1 MSDGYEDPGGYDAP
15 SYDGAEASHVDA
27 GHENYQ
33 LDHGAEQYG
42 NEADHSLEHNQYGE
56 AATHEADVNYNH
68 GHAVEY
74 DSPAGAHF
82 AEQDYT
88 DYSAHEADTSAS
100 YGENLSESDH
110 SEAFGQLETLHE
122 QLDASHFEASHF
134 ETPGYQGPELE
145 GGGEQHLS
153 AVDK

>member
-1 MSDGYEDPGGYDAP
+1 MSDGYDGYD
-15 SYDGAEASHVDA
+15 GGTEASHVDA
-27 GHENYQ
+27 GQENYE
-33 LDHGAEQYG
+33 LDHGAQAYG
-42 NEADHSLEHNQYGE
+42 NENDHSLEHNQYGE
-56 AATHEADVNYNH
+56 ATSHEADVNYNQ

-88 DYSAHEADTSAS
+88 NYNAHEADSSAA
-100 YGENLSESDH
+100 YGESLSESDH

-122 QLDASHFEASHF
+122 QLESGHFEATHF